1 MPDFTLNV
9 SGLNLN
15 SLETKIISARQNVSS
30 LMSDIAKKMYEN
42 YKPPVTAFRML
53 LNPSTLGSISVI
65 MKHDKENGLSI
76 SLNMSSQNTLET
88 MNENES
94 TLRSALSK
102 TFLDDSEFSLDF
114 NMQGDARNQEKEEK
128 QEHARNST
136 NEILESLSNNINAE
150 SLENNQNYM

>member
-1 MPDFTLNV
+1 
-9 SGLNLN
+9 
-15 SLETKIISARQNVSS
+15 
-30 LMSDIAKKMYEN
+30 
-42 YKPPVTAFRML
+42 
-53 LNPSTLGSISVI
+53 

-102 TFLDDSEFSLDF
+102 TFLDDSEFSLDI
-114 NMQGDARNQEKEEK
+114 NMQGDSRNQEKEEK